1 MLNRNFQLWMASL
14 SVSKTRRYIRSK
26 EWWWPPKRHILE
38 IEDRSIS
45 LKESQKL
52 PKTCSSR
59 HCLGVLHCPRT
70 LQNWIRQEVRN
81 ECTTH
86 RNSGKYSSSS
96 SKLTSLSLRYLMW
109 LTEYPLR
116 SHWTFISNASGP
128 PFVMIIV
135 KSTIGRC
142 SCPSNSSGLKSSGG
156 PPRGWCR
163 NSHLTC
169 MSSDP
174 LRRCRRNSNLPELSF
189 SLKGLGGV
197 LLYFCKH
204 MHSEF
209 FSKLSSIANVS
220 QHKLL
225 DIWSIEP
232 MLVSSILPKP

>member
-1 MLNRNFQLWMASL
+1 MYN
-14 SVSKTRRYIRSK
+14 
-26 EWWWPPKRHILE
+26 
-38 IEDRSIS
+38 
-45 LKESQKL
+45 
-52 PKTCSSR
+52 
-59 HCLGVLHCPRT
+59 
-70 LQNWIRQEVRN
+70 
-81 ECTTH
+81 TTH

-96 SKLTSLSLRYLMW
+96 SKLTSLSLRYLIW

-116 SHWTFISNASGP
+116 SHCTFISSASGP

-135 KSTIGRC
+135 KSTMGRC

-174 LRRCRRNSNLPELSF
+174 LRRCRRKSNFPDLSF

-204 MHSEF
+204 LQTCTQNSF
-209 FSKLSSIANVS
+209 QSSLASPIVS

-225 DIWSIEP
+225 DIWSYFQCWFP
-232 MLVSSILPKP
+232 AFSLNPKCIPETYHRQLGLYAFLTPHFHS

>member
-1 MLNRNFQLWMASL
+1 MSGGLLKDISWRLQVAQFVKKNHMACSTMDT
-14 SVSKTRRYIRSK
+14 KTPKAVLKQTLFRC
-26 EWWWPPKRHILE
+26 PPL
-38 IEDRSIS
+38 
-45 LKESQKL
+45 
-52 PKTCSSR
+52 
-59 HCLGVLHCPRT
+59 PRT

-96 SKLTSLSLRYLMW
+96 SKLTSLSLRYLIW

-116 SHWTFISNASGP
+116 SHWTFISKASGP

-174 LRRCRRNSNLPELSF
+174 LRRCRRKSNLPDLSF

-204 MHSEF
+204 
-209 FSKLSSIANVS
+209 LQIGTQNIANVS
-220 QHKLL
+220 STTNSTNYWISGH
-225 DIWSIEP
+225 WSQC
-232 MLVSSILPKP
+232 

>member
-1 MLNRNFQLWMASL
+1 M
-14 SVSKTRRYIRSK
+14 SKTCCDHRRYICSH
-26 EWWWPPKRHILE
+26 EWWPLKTHILE
-38 IEDRSIS
+38 IADNSIWWE
-45 LKESQKL
+45 ESHGLQYYGHKKL

-59 HCLGVLHCPRT
+59 LCLGILHCPRT
-70 LQNWIRQEVRN
+70 LRDWIRPEVRN

-96 SKLTSLSLRYLMW
+96 SKVTSLSLRYLIW

-116 SHWTFISNASGP
+116 SHWTFISSASGP

-174 LRRCRRNSNLPELSF
+174 LRRCRRKSNLPDLSF

-204 MHSEF
+204 LQICTQNAFQSSLESPMCHSTNYWI
-209 FSKLSSIANVS
+209 SGPISNVGF
-220 QHKLL
+220 QH
-225 DIWSIEP
+225 SP
-232 MLVSSILPKP
+232 